1 MYRRGALLT
10 AALLL
15 TVTVVPVRAPN
26 RAAAVNPTASM
37 GPTSPAWPLV
47 RVEPTTTTARHAVTP
62 VTTPQPRIVL
72 GAVTNRT
79 VVALT
84 FDLDMTAQM
93 AAELQNGRAGAWINQ
108 DALSVLR
115 SSGVHATLFMT
126 GMWAEL
132 YPGLARSLAADPH
145 FELANHSYSHP
156 AFHRP
161 CYLLSGLPAGGAAW
175 QVTHTQAVLQ
185 RITGSTPRYFRFPG
199 GCYDR
204 AAVDAVHA
212 AGLIPV
218 QWTVNA
224 LDAFNP
230 DAYRVAAA
238 VLAQVK
244 PGAIVMMH
252 LHGGPNAP
260 ATGPALRMI
269 IPALARRG
277 YQFVTVGELLQ
288 SGPAL
293 EPTDPHEVVQA
304 VQPSPTPPPMPV
316 MQLRP
321 APPACWHWNLRFRSW
336 VRC

>member
-1 MYRRGALLT
+1 
-10 AALLL
+10 
-15 TVTVVPVRAPN
+15 
-26 RAAAVNPTASM
+26 
-37 GPTSPAWPLV
+37 
-47 RVEPTTTTARHAVTP
+47 
-62 VTTPQPRIVL
+62 
-72 GAVTNRT
+72 
-79 VVALT
+79 
-84 FDLDMTAQM
+84 
-93 AAELQNGRAGAWINQ
+93 
-108 DALSVLR
+108 
-115 SSGVHATLFMT
+115 
-126 GMWAEL
+126 
-132 YPGLARSLAADPH
+132 
-145 FELANHSYSHP
+145 
-156 AFHRP
+156 
-161 CYLLSGLPAGGAAW
+161 
-175 QVTHTQAVLQ
+175 
-185 RITGSTPRYFRFPG
+185 
-199 GCYDR
+199 
-204 AAVDAVHA
+204 
-212 AGLIPV
+212 
-218 QWTVNA
+218 
-224 LDAFNP
+224 
-230 DAYRVAAA
+230 VAAA